1 MRSVLLLGLLGL
13 LPLSG
18 CCRCAGSVPVMFKSP
33 PEDVIREKV
42 ALELKT
48 DKHVAT
54 TACGVDAT
62 GLQDVKVT
70 IGEGDFGGV
79 GTVKI
84 EGKPI
89 GAAKAV
95 VCTAGVTYVLKA
107 VTNDDGDIIDWKV
120 KSLDVKE
127 VSTPGVKFTPPPP
140 SDLDFDD

>member
-1 MRSVLLLGLLGL
+1 
-13 LPLSG
+13 
-18 CCRCAGSVPVMFKSP
+18 MFKSP

-84 EGKPI
+84 EGKNLQGCPRRRRRGPHRLWKPPWRWGP
-89 GAAKAV
+89 GAFPRG
-95 VCTAGVTYVLKA
+95 AGVLRQA
-107 VTNDDGDIIDWKV
+107 SGWAF
-120 KSLDVKE
+120 
-127 VSTPGVKFTPPPP
+127 PA
-140 SDLDFDD
+140 